1 MVFAGG
7 SVNIRGPS
15 MYTAGLIGLMGGFM
29 YAYQCSAGR
38 LMGMFPN
45 DDEVARYKRWLQ
57 SSSHEFNLPCTLRI
71 FPQLLWHIDDW
82 WCKKLLSVGIVAS
95 VFGLSHKWLH
105 IWNSSSCYHHQ
116 CLYPDR
122 NGCIACW
129 RAGCELFTPF
139 CTFLILNS
147 NPCHCFCLPICILLC
162 VCVSLSLCG
171 IEAGILRRGI
181 FFLVDTHVD
190 WNLKQATGSPH
201 WGLWI
206 RYQWLNLHNWKDFW
220 VHDMT
225 FVSFG
230 QCSAWILMYS
240 NREGVGH
247 REKLLSWRAV
257 LTRYCGLFG

>member
-57 SSSHEFNLPCTLRI
+57 SSSHEFNLPSTLKI
-71 FPQLLWHIDDW
+71 FPQLLWHMDDRW
-82 WCKKLLSVGIVAS
+82 FKKLPSVGIVAS

-129 RAGCELFTPF
+129 RAGCETIHTILYLLDFEFQPMSLF
-139 CTFLILNS
+139 
-147 NPCHCFCLPICILLC
+147 LPPYLYLALC
-162 VCVSLSLCG
+162 VCVPLSLWHRSRYLKEGNFFSGWYTCRLESYSG
-171 IEAGILRRGI
+171 HRLSRR
-181 FFLVDTHVD
+181 LC
-190 WNLKQATGSPH
+190 LKQATGSPH

-240 NREGVGH
+240 
-247 REKLLSWRAV
+247 K
-257 LTRYCGLFG
+257 

>member
-57 SSSHEFNLPCTLRI
+57 SSSHEFNLPSTLKI

-129 RAGCELFTPF
+129 RAGCETIHTILYPLDFEFQPMSLF
-139 CTFLILNS
+139 
-147 NPCHCFCLPICILLC
+147 LPPYLYLALC

-190 WNLKQATGSPH
+190 WNLTLDTGSQEGYVWSKLVWSKLQDH
-201 WGLWI
+201 HIGACESGINDWI
-206 RYQWLNLHNWKDFW
+206 CITGKISGC
-220 VHDMT
+220 MT
-225 FVSFG
+225 WHLFHL
-230 QCSAWILMYS
+230 A
-240 NREGVGH
+240 N
-247 REKLLSWRAV
+247 AV
-257 LTRYCGLFG
+257 LGS